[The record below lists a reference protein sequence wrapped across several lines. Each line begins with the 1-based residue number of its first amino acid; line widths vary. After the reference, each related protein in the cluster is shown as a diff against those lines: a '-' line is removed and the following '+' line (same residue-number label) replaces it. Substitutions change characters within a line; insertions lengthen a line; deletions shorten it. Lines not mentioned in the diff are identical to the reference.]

1 MVTIFHTLLVLQ
13 SSMIVCMAWLISLS
27 LAIKAEQKPHGE
39 KCVYD
44 GDCKEGLN
52 CGLEDKLFNP
62 QRICQCSKGK
72 GGQNFLKVAES
83 KSSDTTTV

>member
-62 QRICQCSKGK
+62 QRICQCSKG
-72 GGQNFLKVAES
+72 
-83 KSSDTTTV
+83 